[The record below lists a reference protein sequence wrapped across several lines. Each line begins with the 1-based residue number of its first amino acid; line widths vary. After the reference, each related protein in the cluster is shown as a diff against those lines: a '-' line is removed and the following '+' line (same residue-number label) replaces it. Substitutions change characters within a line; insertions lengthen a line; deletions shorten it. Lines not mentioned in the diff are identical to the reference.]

1 MSFFL
6 GKIYLKKG
14 RKVTM
19 FFYRLKTNYIMQV
32 VDNIINFKYS
42 SKCRREGEKVLK
54 VSFVKYYNNISSH

>member
-1 MSFFL
+1 
-6 GKIYLKKG
+6 
-14 RKVTM
+14 
-19 FFYRLKTNYIMQV
+19 MQV